1 MKYLLKYSFIV
12 CVCFI
17 ITNISN
23 AQNTVLNVRQIEA
36 IKYLDSIGEIAQSLY
51 WPNVKPKL
59 FLQNIRK
66 NITKSQSIY
75 SGTNT
80 NFCSYAALTYSCI
93 NTYPVRYAH
102 FMIALYKNG
111 NADFREEHFD
121 PSNEVKQAAG
131 LLNFK
136 GALDINHADQMWFM
150 TLADYFK
157 GYLNVFSLHYK
168 PGAENKLWPAT
179 NFAKFNRML
188 RKLCNYQVQ
197 SKGTD
202 LIRPNMDHLTTFL
215 TTKLSE
221 NHQVFLYLNNAILH
235 KSNHNK
241 VSYRLPTHYVVL
253 MGITE
258 NEEMINLTYWDYGFK
273 TLLQLPF
280 EVFKD
285 ILFGVTWCK
294 KNMEE

>member
-1 MKYLLKYSFIV
+1 
-12 CVCFI
+12 
-17 ITNISN
+17 
-23 AQNTVLNVRQIEA
+23 
-36 IKYLDSIGEIAQSLY
+36 
-51 WPNVKPKL
+51 
-59 FLQNIRK
+59 
-66 NITKSQSIY
+66 
-75 SGTNT
+75 
-80 NFCSYAALTYSCI
+80 
-93 NTYPVRYAH
+93 
-102 FMIALYKNG
+102 
-111 NADFREEHFD
+111 
-121 PSNEVKQAAG
+121 
-131 LLNFK
+131 
-136 GALDINHADQMWFM
+136 
-150 TLADYFK
+150 
-157 GYLNVFSLHYK
+157 
-168 PGAENKLWPAT
+168 
-179 NFAKFNRML
+179 
-188 RKLCNYQVQ
+188 
-197 SKGTD
+197 
-202 LIRPNMDHLTTFL
+202 MDHLTTFL